1 MTIKEL
7 TLSLTPNFLRPYIDR
22 IQASPLGYRL
32 AKGAFWSLAGAVIS
46 RALGLA
52 SSIIVARLIGKVG
65 FGELGMINST
75 IGMLGP
81 LAGFQMGL
89 TATKHVAE
97 LRDKDPIRAGRII
110 GLSSAVVFVT
120 GTLAALAL
128 VVLAPWMATKT
139 LAAPHLSGLLQISS
153 LMILFGALSG
163 VQAGALAGFEA
174 FKTIAWV
181 NLLGGFATFPLIVGG
196 VYLGG
201 LEGAV
206 WGMVLSTVL
215 NWALHQW
222 ALHREAKHANVP
234 LSYSGCTK
242 EWNVLWRFSFP
253 SMLASMI
260 SGPIAWVSNAIL
272 VNQPNGYSEMGIFN
286 AANQW
291 RTPVIFLTSSLGMI
305 VLPILSDLHGKEDR
319 VSYNKVLRSNLFLNA
334 TIALIIALPIAIFS
348 PLIMATYGKGFQEG
362 NWVIVILSFSAVFMA
377 VSNVLGQAIVSKGRM
392 WLAVVVH
399 AAWAIVILLAAWNLV
414 QSQGA
419 NGLAFATLIAWISY
433 AGALA
438 FFNRDALK

>member
-163 VQAGALAGFEA
+163 V
-174 FKTIAWV
+174 
-181 NLLGGFATFPLIVGG
+181 
-196 VYLGG
+196 
-201 LEGAV
+201 
-206 WGMVLSTVL
+206 
-215 NWALHQW
+215 
-222 ALHREAKHANVP
+222 
-234 LSYSGCTK
+234 
-242 EWNVLWRFSFP
+242 
-253 SMLASMI
+253 
-260 SGPIAWVSNAIL
+260 
-272 VNQPNGYSEMGIFN
+272 
-286 AANQW
+286 
-291 RTPVIFLTSSLGMI
+291 
-305 VLPILSDLHGKEDR
+305 
-319 VSYNKVLRSNLFLNA
+319 
-334 TIALIIALPIAIFS
+334 
-348 PLIMATYGKGFQEG
+348 
-362 NWVIVILSFSAVFMA
+362 
-377 VSNVLGQAIVSKGRM
+377 
-392 WLAVVVH
+392 
-399 AAWAIVILLAAWNLV
+399 
-414 QSQGA
+414 
-419 NGLAFATLIAWISY
+419 
-433 AGALA
+433 
-438 FFNRDALK
+438 